1 MFLLAISIF
10 PPFTFDSSYKTEAF
24 INTCFNNYVITF
36 WEMCLLFVLGCEF
49 HDVSFGPGQTKGSWS
64 SELHPDR
71 ENWSFYSYIGG
82 GHTGTVFPSTIRNPN
97 KAICTINSKTS
108 EVMKR
113 PVQPPKFMIM
123 MHKKLSSTFFLGKK
137 PPKTWFWLLLICVFQ
152 ILTANDMTC
161 ELFGYE
167 TEELLGKKLKDLIK
181 LKPKEQAT
189 IQECHFDESSGNIVS
204 LAGKVVSTAIS
215 LTYHSSL
222 H

>member
-1 MFLLAISIF
+1 MFLLAISFF

-24 INTCFNNYVITF
+24 INTCINNDVITVG
-36 WEMCLLFVLGCEF
+36 EMCLLFVLGCEF

-113 PVQPPKFMIM
+113 PVQPPKFMTM
-123 MHKKLSSTFFLGKK
+123 MHKKLSSTFFKVKK
-137 PPKTWFWLLLICVFQ
+137 TQNLVLIV
-152 ILTANDMTC
+152 ADMFFSDPYC
-161 ELFGYE
+161 
-167 TEELLGKKLKDLIK
+167 K
-181 LKPKEQAT
+181 
-189 IQECHFDESSGNIVS
+189 
-204 LAGKVVSTAIS
+204 
-215 LTYHSSL
+215 
-222 H
+222 

>member
-10 PPFTFDSSYKTEAF
+10 PPFTFNSLYKIEAF
-24 INTCFNNYVITF
+24 INTCINNDVITF
-36 WEMCLLFVLGCEF
+36 GEMCLLFVLGCEF

-113 PVQPPKFMIM
+113 LVQTQN
-123 MHKKLSSTFFLGKK
+123 L
-137 PPKTWFWLLLICVFQ
+137 
-152 ILTANDMTC
+152 
-161 ELFGYE
+161 
-167 TEELLGKKLKDLIK
+167 
-181 LKPKEQAT
+181 
-189 IQECHFDESSGNIVS
+189 
-204 LAGKVVSTAIS
+204 
-215 LTYHSSL
+215 
-222 H
+222 

>member
-1 MFLLAISIF
+1 MML
-10 PPFTFDSSYKTEAF
+10 
-24 INTCFNNYVITF
+24 
-36 WEMCLLFVLGCEF
+36 CLLFVLGCEF

-123 MHKKLSSTFFLGKK
+123 MHKKLSSTFFKVKKPQNLVLIVADMFFSDPYCKWYDLWTLWVWNRGVVGQKTQGPYQVKAQRTSYNTGVPLWRVLGKHCQSCWK
-137 PPKTWFWLLLICVFQ
+137 SGKYSYIIGIRFFPALKITYLPHKSIEMSVFS
-152 ILTANDMTC
+152 
-161 ELFGYE
+161 
-167 TEELLGKKLKDLIK
+167 
-181 LKPKEQAT
+181 
-189 IQECHFDESSGNIVS
+189 HFLNWQV
-204 LAGKVVSTAIS
+204 
-215 LTYHSSL
+215 
-222 H
+222 

>member
-1 MFLLAISIF
+1 MFLILTSIRFHSNFVYYFIPLDYITSSNISYVSFSYIF
-10 PPFTFDSSYKTEAF
+10 PPFTFNSLYKIEAF
-24 INTCFNNYVITF
+24 INTCINNDVITVG
-36 WEMCLLFVLGCEF
+36 EMCLLFVLGCEF

-123 MHKKLSSTFFLGKK
+123 MHKKLSSTFFLGEK
-137 PPKTWFWLLLICVFQ
+137 PPKTWF
-152 ILTANDMTC
+152 
-161 ELFGYE
+161 
-167 TEELLGKKLKDLIK
+167 
-181 LKPKEQAT
+181 
-189 IQECHFDESSGNIVS
+189 
-204 LAGKVVSTAIS
+204 
-215 LTYHSSL
+215 
-222 H
+222 